1 MNYDF
6 EQPTE
11 PTDFERALSSL
22 INRHSRENESDTPD
36 YILAEYMMSCL
47 KAFEKATVVRNL
59 WYEPPVPVQPER
71 EEN

>member
-11 PTDFERALSSL
+11 PTEFERELSTL
-22 INRHSRENESDTPD
+22 INSHSRENKSDTPD

-47 KAFEKATVVRNL
+47 KAFEKATVVRHL
-59 WYEPPVPVQPER
+59 WYDPPDPVQTDKNE
-71 EEN
+71 